1 MESVRR
7 LISKYPIPYQS
18 LDAVCTNGSF
28 APQAVIPYPRNMRI
42 EPPYYS
48 HHDALGEA
56 YRFVGN
62 NSLEAPLNA
71 STHGEHSS
79 ASTENSDG
87 IDPDYCCRSAV
98 VRWRRI
104 LGPASRSLVKLTMID
119 FPNHSRFYDVTR
131 HAVRFWGY
139 DSAIEASFFIDED
152 ALAQIQPGVRPDESG
167 FLNAFDATAGGLTI
181 WARPTFETVGLNPPR
196 RDLPQSRPSA
206 ICRRRS
212 HRRRRCKDARRHL
225 RLGR

>member
-1 MESVRR
+1 MLQYHKARAKLLTSLCR
-7 LISKYPIPYQS
+7 L
-18 LDAVCTNGSF
+18 V
-28 APQAVIPYPRNMRI
+28 
-42 EPPYYS
+42 
-48 HHDALGEA
+48 EA

-62 NSLEAPLNA
+62 NSLKSPLIA
-71 STHGEHSS
+71 LPHGEHSS

-104 LGPASRSLVKLTMID
+104 LGPASRPLVKLTMID

-167 FLNAFDATAGGLTI
+167 FLNAFDANRNKICAAA
-181 WARPTFETVGLNPPR
+181 ARVYVRGSR
-196 RDLPQSRPSA
+196 GSYDLGASNF
-206 ICRRRS
+206 
-212 HRRRRCKDARRHL
+212 
-225 RLGR
+225 